1 MGNLGSL
8 PTIPIR
14 CFQIVYAMFL
24 QKNNL
29 FSILYQIS
37 GVYLYNIWTVVSL
50 GRNLKT
56 DCEEKYIFYYGN
68 SIVFCCN
75 VKLRYP
81 IQPSHSGILKLL
93 FQAKAEQFLRNNY
106 YFLYSILHKI
116 YYHNYVCKTYVR
128 IMNYISIFNL
138 TQGFSKS

>member
-1 MGNLGSL
+1 MPRIGDRVVIIVMGNLESL
-8 PTIPIR
+8 PTFPIR

-29 FSILYQIS
+29 FSILYQVS
-37 GVYLYNIWTVVSL
+37 GVYIYIILYNIWTVVSS

-56 DCEEKYIFYYGN
+56 DCEEEYIFYYGN

-81 IQPSHSGILKLL
+81 IQPSHFGMLMLL
-93 FQAKAEQFLRNNY
+93 FQ
-106 YFLYSILHKI
+106 
-116 YYHNYVCKTYVR
+116 
-128 IMNYISIFNL
+128 
-138 TQGFSKS
+138 G